1 MRKQIMAVL
10 IAAITII
17 AASMPSFANTG
28 ISVEQ
33 AKQIALQNA
42 GLRASDV
49 VFTKACLDRDDGR
62 MEYDIDF
69 RAGMK
74 EYNYDIDASTGTIV
88 KCDLDYE
95 SPYDDCDDLYDFDD

>member
-1 MRKQIMAVL
+1 
-10 IAAITII
+10 
-17 AASMPSFANTG
+17 
-28 ISVEQ
+28 
-33 AKQIALQNA
+33 
-42 GLRASDV
+42 
-49 VFTKACLDRDDGR
+49 

-74 EYNYDIDASTGTIV
+74 EYNYDIDASTDTIV